1 MQVLVTGAAGYI
13 GSHIVVALLVGSH
26 QLPVL
31 DNNANSSADILKQID
46 EITGK
51 HFPAY
56 EADLT
61 DASQLDAPLK
71 RQPAEEF
78 PIR

>member
-1 MQVLVTGAAGYI
+1 MRVLVTGEAGYI
-13 GSHIVVALLVGSH
+13 GSHIVVGLLEGSH
-26 QLPVL
+26 QLAVL
-31 DNNANSSADILKQID
+31 DNYANSSADILKQID

-61 DASQLDAPLK
+61 DAGQLDVPLK
-71 RQPAEEF
+71 R
-78 PIR
+78 